1 MQNSKINWL
10 KLAMFAVLVIV
21 SSSSK
26 SQSKTSPGTFGGEGN
41 LGIRFQHYDFKNLNA
56 SFKSSG
62 LPEITE
68 NIVSFSGG
76 GLAYI
81 DHLIIGGNG
90 ASYQLLDKDNG
101 TYKTTVSGGVGFFN
115 VGYMVINKSNFML
128 YPILGIGG
136 STMRIEIYENN
147 KVDFAQLLSNPKKGT
162 IIQNEQ
168 FVLDLGL
175 QSNLFLAKQK
185 TFGIGLKLGYQIA
198 PTESKWSDS
207 NGTITNGPVTN
218 ADGLYTQLQFCFGG
232 FTK

>member
-1 MQNSKINWL
+1 MQISKTNWL
-10 KLAMFAVLVIV
+10 KLSVFAVLAIL
-21 SSSSK
+21 SSPSK
-26 SQSKTSPGTFGGEGN
+26 SQSTNNSSTFGGEGN
-41 LGIRFQHYDFKNLNA
+41 FGIRFQHYDFKNLNS
-56 SFKSSG
+56 SFKSNG

-81 DHLIIGGNG
+81 DHLIIGGTG

-115 VGYMVINKSNFML
+115 VGYMLVNKSNFMF

-168 FVLDLGL
+168 FVLDLGF
-175 QSNLFLAKQK
+175 QGNLFLTKQK
-185 TFGIGLKLGYQIA
+185 TFGIGLKLGYQVA

-218 ADGLYTQLQFCFGG
+218 ADGIYTQLQFCFGG